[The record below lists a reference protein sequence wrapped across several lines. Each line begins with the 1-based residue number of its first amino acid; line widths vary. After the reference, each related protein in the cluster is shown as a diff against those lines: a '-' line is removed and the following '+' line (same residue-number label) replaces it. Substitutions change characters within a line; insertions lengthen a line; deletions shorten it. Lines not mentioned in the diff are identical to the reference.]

1 MGDHVTCSNHYC
13 CPSSCRPHCSHA
25 PLSRSRMVE
34 LEAQIPERNTD
45 QTQLPWFPNKARGG
59 GMFGFVCWT
68 GSGL

>member
-1 MGDHVTCSNHYC
+1 
-13 CPSSCRPHCSHA
+13 
-25 PLSRSRMVE
+25 MVE